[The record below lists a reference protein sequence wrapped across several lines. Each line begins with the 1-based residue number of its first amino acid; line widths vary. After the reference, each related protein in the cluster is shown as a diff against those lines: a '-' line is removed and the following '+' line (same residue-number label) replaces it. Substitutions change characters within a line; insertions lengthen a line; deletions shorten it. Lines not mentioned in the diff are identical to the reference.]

1 MRHISCLSFCLLA
14 DSIEFSCFKS
24 NNNHELSSPTSSEC
38 SNWTVP
44 SLVDH
49 NVPLNLPSI
58 VKSHSTIFSS
68 PKASRSKKLS
78 KHVAMMNFP
87 MKSESSD
94 YDVSVIDFKRE
105 LHRLR
110 GAIYFG
116 YGLLQIA
123 FSFIPPQLKVINFL
137 GYQGDR
143 ETGLNCLKEAKNS
156 QDPRSLMSIIALL
169 YYYLIIVPFFALEN
183 SDLSEEINA
192 ATQILNENE
201 RFDQSALFLFF
212 SGRRQRLKKKM
223 KFAIMHYDA
232 ALRVTNLPRELKML
246 VMHELGLCLLIELNF
261 HDAMH
266 YFNELRCE
274 KEASTIQ
281 RAFIDDVSFQS
292 VEILQELL
300 HLSDINMSWCHQWFG

>member
-1 MRHISCLSFCLLA
+1 MSFSLIYYA
-14 DSIEFSCFKS
+14 GSIDFSVF
-24 NNNHELSSPTSSEC
+24 NNNNNQELSSPTPSEC

-44 SLVDH
+44 SLINH
-49 NVPLNLPSI
+49 NVPHHNSSAFI
-58 VKSHSTIFSS
+58 TKSHSTIFSS
-68 PKASRSKKLS
+68 QKPSRLKKLS
-78 KHVAMMNFP
+78 KQVAMMNLTL
-87 MKSESSD
+87 KTESSD
-94 YDVSVIDFKRE
+94 CDISDTKFRQE

-110 GAIYFG
+110 GAIHFG

-143 ETGLNCLKEAKNS
+143 DTGLNCLKEARNS
-156 QDPRSLMSIIALL
+156 QDFRSLMSTVGLL
-169 YYYLIIVPFFALEN
+169 YYYLIIVPFFAFEN
-183 SDLSEEINA
+183 SDLSEEITV

-232 ALRVTNLPRELKML
+232 GLRVANLPRELKML
-246 VMHELGLCLLIELNF
+246 IMHELGFCLLIELNF

-266 YFNELRCE
+266 YFNELR
-274 KEASTIQ
+274 
-281 RAFIDDVSFQS
+281 
-292 VEILQELL
+292 
-300 HLSDINMSWCHQWFG
+300 

>member
-1 MRHISCLSFCLLA
+1 
-14 DSIEFSCFKS
+14 
-24 NNNHELSSPTSSEC
+24 
-38 SNWTVP
+38 VP
-44 SLVDH
+44 SLVNH
-49 NVPLNLPSI
+49 HVPHSTANIS
-58 VKSHSTIFSS
+58 KSHSAIFS
-68 PKASRSKKLS
+68 PQKASRLKKLS
-78 KHVAMMNFP
+78 KQVAMMNFA
-87 MKSESSD
+87 MKSESSACD
-94 YDVSVIDFKRE
+94 MSADEFRKE

-143 ETGLNCLKEAKNS
+143 ETGLNFLKEAKNS
-156 QDPRSLMSIIALL
+156 QDLRSLMSVIALL

-183 SDLSEEINA
+183 SDLSDEINF
-192 ATQILNENE
+192 ATQVLNENE
-201 RFDQSALFLFF
+201 KFDQSALFLFF

-232 ALRVTNLPRELKML
+232 ALRVANLPRELKIL

-266 YFNELRCE
+266 YFNELR
-274 KEASTIQ
+274 
-281 RAFIDDVSFQS
+281 
-292 VEILQELL
+292 
-300 HLSDINMSWCHQWFG
+300 

>member
-1 MRHISCLSFCLLA
+1 MSWSFLKAFQLLKA
-14 DSIEFSCFKS
+14 FFSVPGSIDFSIF
-24 NNNHELSSPTSSEC
+24 NNNPPSPTSSEC

-44 SLVDH
+44 SH
-49 NVPLNLPSI
+49 IGRLNLPQPPSSI
-58 VKSHSTIFSS
+58 TKSHSTVFSS
-68 PKASRSKKLS
+68 KKASRLKKLS
-78 KHVAMMNFP
+78 KNVAMMNFH

-94 YDVSVIDFKRE
+94 CDISLVEFKKE

-123 FSFIPPQLKVINFL
+123 FSFVPPQLKVISFL

-143 ETGLNCLKEAKNS
+143 ETGLSCLKEAKNS
-156 QDPRSLMSIIALL
+156 QDLRSLMSIIALL
-169 YYYLIIVPFFALEN
+169 YYYLIIFPFFALES
-183 SDLSEEINA
+183 SDLSEEIA
-192 ATQILNENE
+192 FATDILNENE

-232 ALRVTNLPRELKML
+232 ALRVFNLPRELKML

-261 HDAMH
+261 HDATH
-266 YFNELRCE
+266 YFNEL
-274 KEASTIQ
+274 K
-281 RAFIDDVSFQS
+281 
-292 VEILQELL
+292 
-300 HLSDINMSWCHQWFG
+300 

>member
-1 MRHISCLSFCLLA
+1 
-14 DSIEFSCFKS
+14 
-24 NNNHELSSPTSSEC
+24 
-38 SNWTVP
+38 VP
-44 SLVDH
+44 SLINH
-49 NVPLNLPSI
+49 NVPQHPSAI
-58 VKSHSTIFSS
+58 SKSHSTVFSPQKES
-68 PKASRSKKLS
+68 KLKKLS
-78 KHVAMMNFP
+78 KHVAMMSFQASN
-87 MKSESSD
+87 ESSECD
-94 YDVSVIDFKRE
+94 ISLAEFKKE

-143 ETGLNCLKEAKNS
+143 ETGLNYLKEAKNS
-156 QDPRSLMSIIALL
+156 QDIRSLMSIIALL

-183 SDLSEEINA
+183 SDLSDEIKA
-192 ATQILNENE
+192 ATDILNENE

-232 ALRVTNLPRELKML
+232 ALRVPNLPRELKML
-246 VMHELGLCLLIELNF
+246 VMHELGLCLLIERNF

-266 YFNELRCE
+266 YFNEL
-274 KEASTIQ
+274 K
-281 RAFIDDVSFQS
+281 
-292 VEILQELL
+292 
-300 HLSDINMSWCHQWFG
+300 

>member
-1 MRHISCLSFCLLA
+1 MEIYEILVCRSFWSGKLGTRK
-14 DSIEFSCFKS
+14 DFDPTDFSSAGPFDFPIF
-24 NNNHELSSPTSSEC
+24 NNNNPELSSPTSSEC

-44 SLVDH
+44 SLINH
-49 NVPLNLPSI
+49 NVPQSSI
-58 VKSHSTIFSS
+58 LTKSHSTFFPSQ
-68 PKASRSKKLS
+68 KASRLKKLS

-87 MKSESSD
+87 MKSEISD
-94 YDVSVIDFKRE
+94 CDISAIEFKKE
-105 LHRLR
+105 LLRLR

-156 QDPRSLMSIIALL
+156 QDLRSLMSIIALL

-183 SDLSEEINA
+183 SDLSEEILA

-223 KFAIMHYDA
+223 NFAIMHYDA
-232 ALRVTNLPRELKML
+232 ALRVNHLPRELKML

-266 YFNELRCE
+266 YFNELKWDEYLRD
-274 KEASTIQ
+274 SP
-281 RAFIDDVSFQS
+281 
-292 VEILQELL
+292 
-300 HLSDINMSWCHQWFG
+300 